1 MKNTTEV
8 CKKITITLTK
18 DGNLYSSIEGTDI
31 FSKLGKRKITNNKYI
46 GSGDFVKNSL
56 KELKKIFNSISKEKE
71 FLEEIGKLLEEK
83 NIYLTATGSIENNCG
98 IVGTQTFVKDIL
110 GNDLE
115 IGDVIGIYENNI
127 RICESVIFY
136 GVLQYWNLHNGEK
149 RAIIIQTASRFGLID
164 RIELN
169 NFKNGEFTFGGKV
182 LKIIRE
188 KRHEEIEENTKIG
201 IFTYM
206 KKE

>member
-1 MKNTTEV
+1 MKKTTEV

-83 NIYLTATGSIENNCG
+83 NIYLTTTGGIECNCG
-98 IVGTQTFVKDIL
+98 IVGNQTFVKDIL
-110 GNDLE
+110 GNQLE
-115 IGDVIGIYENNI
+115 IGDVIGVFENNVK
-127 RICESVIFY
+127 ICESVIFY
-136 GVLQYWNLHNGEK
+136 GVIQYWNLHDNKKQAE
-149 RAIIIQTASRFGLID
+149 IQITSTFGLIE
-164 RIELN
+164 RIGLS
-169 NFKNGEFTFGGKV
+169 NFKDGEFIFRGKV

-201 IFTYM
+201 NFIYI
-206 KKE
+206 KK